1 MNWKE
6 KKKKKT
12 RSRRI
17 VDRIFEYS
25 LFREWNCEREIEIF
39 EWVEFISLL
48 NKINLFLKIFL
59 ELKNLY
65 RFFSFLFLILQS
77 TQIFVNN

>member
-77 TQIFVNN
+77 AQIFVNN